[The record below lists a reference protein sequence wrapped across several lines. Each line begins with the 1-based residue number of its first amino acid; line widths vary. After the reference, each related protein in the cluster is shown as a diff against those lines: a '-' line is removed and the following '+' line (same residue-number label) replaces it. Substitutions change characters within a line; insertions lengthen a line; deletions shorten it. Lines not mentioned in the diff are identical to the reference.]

1 MSNARQLLN
10 TILDQRSLT
19 VLFQPV
25 VSFALEKAIGY
36 EALIRG
42 PKETELYYPRLLFA
56 AAAEYGCLFELEWLA
71 TEMALQHFA
80 NFKEKEEILF
90 VNVTPHFVAGRQW
103 QDERLQALLIDLNLA
118 PGQVVMELS
127 EEIVPAQ
134 DPALLG
140 HGIEHFRRLDLKVSI
155 DDFGRASAGLRA
167 WAELLPDWVKTDEY
181 FVNNIHKDHRKKT
194 ALRAL
199 VEIAGNY
206 GTKLVAKGIANGEV
220 YKVVLELGVGY
231 GQGYFLGEPAETPE
245 LNAKGQWITKA
256 QVIKANRSETVS
268 SIVHPSPFVTPD
280 EPVFAAADLFLM
292 YPEVHTLPV
301 VQHGKVV
308 GILRRLDFLNLWSSR
323 YGRELYGKK
332 PVAKFMEKDFIAVEA
347 DTPLEKL
354 SMRLTNQMSDDA
366 LPDDFIVTK
375 DGEYLGVG
383 TVIALLRRITE
394 LQIKNAKQANPLTG
408 LPGNVPIA
416 ETIDALLAEHEP
428 FALCYVD
435 IDNFKPYNDVYGYQR
450 GDEVI
455 KFVARVLSESVDPSC
470 DFIGHIGGDDF
481 VIIYRSLDW
490 KNRLEKALEQFKEG
504 VKDFYDPFDR
514 EHGIYAKDR
523 QGQNRHFPI
532 MSLSVGVVTPKPG
545 QYHSHVEIAELAT
558 ETKHAA
564 KEIPGCSIFID
575 RRNDWGFGTGT
586 ILENH
591 EEPVAKKESALNN
604 TPNHEAVTSQEVVD
618 KPTDIHIEESQQ
630 DDEDQAIF
638 GKSPFDIA

>member
-199 VEIAGNY
+199 VEIAATMAPNWW
-206 GTKLVAKGIANGEV
+206 
-220 YKVVLELGVGY
+220 
-231 GQGYFLGEPAETPE
+231 Q
-245 LNAKGQWITKA
+245 KA
-256 QVIKANRSETVS
+256 LQ
-268 SIVHPSPFVTPD
+268 
-280 EPVFAAADLFLM
+280 
-292 YPEVHTLPV
+292 
-301 VQHGKVV
+301 
-308 GILRRLDFLNLWSSR
+308 
-323 YGRELYGKK
+323 
-332 PVAKFMEKDFIAVEA
+332 MEKCI
-347 DTPLEKL
+347 
-354 SMRLTNQMSDDA
+354 RL
-366 LPDDFIVTK
+366 
-375 DGEYLGVG
+375 Y
-383 TVIALLRRITE
+383 
-394 LQIKNAKQANPLTG
+394 
-408 LPGNVPIA
+408 
-416 ETIDALLAEHEP
+416 
-428 FALCYVD
+428 
-435 IDNFKPYNDVYGYQR
+435 
-450 GDEVI
+450 
-455 KFVARVLSESVDPSC
+455 
-470 DFIGHIGGDDF
+470 
-481 VIIYRSLDW
+481 
-490 KNRLEKALEQFKEG
+490 
-504 VKDFYDPFDR
+504 
-514 EHGIYAKDR
+514 
-523 QGQNRHFPI
+523 
-532 MSLSVGVVTPKPG
+532 
-545 QYHSHVEIAELAT
+545 
-558 ETKHAA
+558 
-564 KEIPGCSIFID
+564 
-575 RRNDWGFGTGT
+575 
-586 ILENH
+586 
-591 EEPVAKKESALNN
+591 
-604 TPNHEAVTSQEVVD
+604 
-618 KPTDIHIEESQQ
+618 
-630 DDEDQAIF
+630 
-638 GKSPFDIA
+638 